1 MIQIK
6 DISFSYNKEDMVLKN
21 LNLEINKGQ
30 WISIVGHNGSG
41 KSTLSKLLV
50 GLIKQTSGEVI
61 VDGTIL
67 NEDTVND
74 IRKKIGIVFQNPDN
88 QFVGVSVKHDIAFG
102 LENRNIAVEEMNK
115 IIDNT
120 ASLVSMDKFLESE
133 PHNLSGGQKQ
143 RVAIASILALDT
155 DYIIFDEAT
164 SMLDPKGVED
174 ISKLIKV
181 IQDMKDKTII
191 TITHDLNLAKH
202 SDIVVV
208 LKDGEVIAQD
218 KPEVIF
224 NNEELLNSS
233 NLDMPFYLK
242 LYNEVKNDDKLKE
255 NKKLVN
261 LLWQLSLDK

>member
-6 DISFSYNKEDMVLKN
+6 DICFSYKKGEEVLKN
-21 LNLEINKGQ
+21 LNLDIKKGQ

-50 GLIKQTSGEVI
+50 GLIKQSSGEVI
-61 VDGTIL
+61 VDDIIL
-67 NEDTVND
+67 NEESVND

-88 QFVGVSVKHDIAFG
+88 QFVGVTVKHDIAFG
-102 LENRNIAVEEMNK
+102 LENRNKAVNEMNE
-115 IIDNT
+115 IINNT
-120 ASLVSMDKFLESE
+120 SSLVNMDKFLEEE

-181 IQDMKDKTII
+181 IQEMKDKTII

-202 SDIVVV
+202 SDVVVV
-208 LKDGEVIAQD
+208 LKDGEVIAKD
-218 KPEVIF
+218 EPKVIF
-224 NNEELLNSS
+224 NNEEILKSS

-242 LYNEVKNDDKLKE
+242 LYNEIKNDDKLKE
-255 NKKLVN
+255 DKKLVD